1 MKLHARGTN
10 STPIARMR
18 TPVGGCHRVEY
29 FEPPLQ
35 RLFSF
40 TRTEAFRD
48 RAASL
53 GGYDITSTATVVFNA
68 RR

>member
-1 MKLHARGTN
+1 
-10 STPIARMR
+10 MR
-18 TPVGGCHRVEY
+18 TPVGGCRRVEY

-40 TRTEAFRD
+40 TRTESFRD

-53 GGYDITSTATVVFNA
+53 GGYDITNTATVVFNA